1 MSDLGHWTI
10 NESICSPEN
19 FFGFIY
25 KIENKNTGKYYI
37 GKKQCLKKI
46 KRKPLKGKVNKR
58 ISISESDWKVYTGS
72 SNELNEDIKRY
83 GKESFNF
90 TILKICGS
98 KWELAYEEIK
108 EQLKRDVLRDEL
120 SYNGIMNVRIGRPPK
135 SLLIKEDTL

>member
-1 MSDLGHWTI
+1 MTDLGHWQLH
-10 NESICSPEN
+10 ESIYLTKD

-25 KIENKNTGKYYI
+25 RVDNNITGQYYI
-37 GKKQCLKKI
+37 GKKQCTRKI

-58 ISISESDWKVYTGS
+58 ITLTESDWKMYTSS
-72 SNELNEDIKRY
+72 SNDLNADIMKH
-83 GKESFNF
+83 GKDKFTF

-108 EQLKRDVLRDEL
+108 EQLRLDVLMDAN

-135 SLLIKEDTL
+135 SLIIK

>member
-1 MSDLGHWTI
+1 MSEFGHWML
-10 NESICSPEN
+10 NESVYAPET